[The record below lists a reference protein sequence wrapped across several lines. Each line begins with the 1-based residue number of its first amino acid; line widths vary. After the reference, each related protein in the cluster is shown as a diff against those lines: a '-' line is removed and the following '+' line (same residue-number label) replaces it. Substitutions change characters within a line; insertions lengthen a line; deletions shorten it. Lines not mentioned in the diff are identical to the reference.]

1 MLNILRDIEHDQECN
16 VEDLI
21 TLNNGALATLLH
33 RLLKDKV
40 GALPEQLLSVDEL
53 LVCALSLAQSHA
65 TTPRYHPTLLTRTA
79 SLTRT
84 HTVPYTDRVFSRPHS
99 G

>member
-1 MLNILRDIEHDQECN
+1 MWKILRDIERDQEMK
-16 VEDLI
+16 VEDLFK
-21 TLNNGALATLLH
+21 LSNGALATLLH
-33 RLLKDKV
+33 RLLQGEV
-40 GALPEQLLSVDEL
+40 GTLPEQLLSVDEL

-84 HTVPYTDRVFSRPHS
+84 HTVPYADRAFSRPHS